1 MSMLPRKYHTA
12 LSLLLTPLLT
22 GAIALSNAA
31 PAPAQQGPDF
41 EPAVSAN
48 GLFLAGYTKLEDPDG
63 APTSRTGLFAQ
74 QVELHMAAQ
83 ADTDLVAQVTLLLP
97 RGSRTVDRV
106 DIGETFVIAR
116 LSPVLELKAGRFYA
130 DFGWHNLL
138 HPHEFPFLDQPLV
151 LERLFGVDGIDEVG
165 LGLRR
170 SLPTPWDA
178 SISIQLLS
186 GDNLRWGSRTDE
198 DLLHTVY
205 VDNVWDIESGTTVE
219 LGGSWAG
226 GGNIDERF
234 THALGANLNVEWPR
248 GTADELGLRW
258 QMEYAL
264 TSEDLRAGRRNTGG
278 VSSFV
283 QYRFARRW
291 WAQGRYDY
299 YGLPREKGEGWEDR
313 ISVLFAFVPNRYAP
327 LRLQYSRWR
336 VDELG
341 RGFNQYHIQLNF
353 TIGPHPAHRYSH

>member
-1 MSMLPRKYHTA
+1 MLSRKSHIA
-12 LSLLLTPLLT
+12 LIPTFALLLLV
-22 GAIALSNAA
+22 AA
-31 PAPAQQGPDF
+31 GLASATWASDQEGPDF
-41 EPAVSAN
+41 EPAISAN
-48 GLFLAGYTKLEDPDG
+48 GLFLVGYTKLEDPDG

-74 QVELHMAAQ
+74 QVELHMAAHV
-83 ADTDLVAQVTLLLP
+83 DTDLVGEISLLLP
-97 RGSRTVDRV
+97 RGSRTVDQV
-106 DIGETFVIAR
+106 EIGETFVIAR
-116 LSPVLELKAGRFYA
+116 LSPVLELKAGQFYA
-130 DFGWHNLL
+130 DFGRHNAL

-151 LERLFGVDGIDEVG
+151 LERLFGVDGINEVG

-205 VDNVWDIESGTTVE
+205 VENVWRREGGTSVE

-226 GGNIDERF
+226 GANIDERF
-234 THALGANLNVEWPR
+234 THALGVDLNVEWPR
-248 GTADELGLRW
+248 GESEELGLRW
-258 QMEYAL
+258 QTEYAL

-278 VSSFV
+278 FSSSM

-299 YGLPREKGEGWEDR
+299 YGLPREEGEGWEDR
-313 ISVLFAFVPNRYAP
+313 ISVLFAFVPNRRAP

-336 VDELG
+336 VDGLG

-353 TIGPHPAHRYSH
+353 TIGPHQAHRYSH

>member
-1 MSMLPRKYHTA
+1 MPVSKFQIA
-12 LSLLLTPLLT
+12 LSLVLVPLFLFSAD
-22 GAIALSNAA
+22 GAGADAA
-31 PAPAQQGPDF
+31 SAQSAPDF

-48 GLFLAGYTKLEDPDG
+48 SLFLAGYTKLEDPDG
-63 APTSRTGLFAQ
+63 APTSRTGLFAHQ
-74 QVELHMAAQ
+74 IELHMAAHV
-83 ADTDLVAQVTLLLP
+83 DTDLVGEVTLLLP
-97 RGSRTVDRV
+97 RGSRTTDRV

-116 LSPVLELKAGRFYA
+116 LSPVLELKAGQFYA
-130 DFGWHNLL
+130 DFGRHNSL
-138 HPHEFPFLDQPLV
+138 HPHEFPFLDQPLI
-151 LERLFGVDGIDEVG
+151 LERLFGVDGINEIG

-205 VDNVWDIESGTTVE
+205 IENAWRQEGGTTLE

-226 GGNIDERF
+226 GANIDERF
-234 THALGANLNVEWPR
+234 THALGAHLNVELPR
-248 GTADELGLRW
+248 GESGELGLRW

-264 TSEDLRAGRRNTGG
+264 ASEDLRAGRRTTGG
-278 VSSFV
+278 LSSFV

-299 YGLPREKGEGWEDR
+299 YGLPREEGEGWEDR
-313 ISVLFAFVPNRYAP
+313 ISVLFAFVPNRRAP

-336 VDELG
+336 VDKLG

-353 TIGPHPAHRYSH
+353 TIGSHPAHQYSH